1 MAGQRVALSSLAG
14 GKVETVPGI
23 ARPALVHVAPSD
35 VAPTPLNP
43 RIDFDKETLVELGT
57 SMQSGQ
63 LAPCI
68 AIPRAK
74 YLELFPEHAGEL
86 PSCKYVMAAGE
97 RRWRAALEVGL
108 TTLDL
113 HIRQDIAETPAK
125 FLAAVL
131 AENIERKNFN
141 YIEEAFGL
149 QRMLEMS
156 GGSQAEAAKRLSKSK
171 QWFSQRIGILRL
183 SPEMQQAVRDGE
195 LTAFREM
202 RKYAALPADQQMTA
216 WQADLKKAQQPAEE
230 PAVALAETP
239 PPLSKGDQSGEAAPA
254 TPRGYTAVYPSADPV
269 PSPAVAE
276 SRPEPSSRPSEGVP
290 SPALA
295 QVVRHYD
302 VVEPAAAPTVTTVVP
317 DPRPAAP
324 VPQPVATPQTE
335 APAPA
340 GPVQPMSPTW
350 DGAQLMDAAIERMD
364 ELQLSRLVVRYLAHT
379 GNPEKLATHLSL
391 STPYEHQ
398 VQIARLLA
406 DAADLLRKPPAQT

>member
-14 GKVETVPGI
+14 AKVETVPGI
-23 ARPALVHVAPSD
+23 TRPALVHVAPSD

-57 SMQSGQ
+57 SMKSGQ
-63 LAPCI
+63 LAPCV

-74 YLELFPEHAGEL
+74 YLGLFPEHAEEL

-108 TTLDL
+108 PTLDL

-156 GGSQAEAAKRLSKSK
+156 GGNQTDAATRLSKSR

-202 RKYAALPADQQMTA
+202 RRYAAMPPDQQMAA
-216 WQADLKKAQQPAEE
+216 WQADLEKARRSAES
-230 PAVALAETP
+230 PSRP
-239 PPLSKGDQSGEAAPA
+239 PAAPVA
-254 TPRGYTAVYPSADPV
+254 SSGKETDDPGTEPGTTGVYTAVYTPATP
-269 PSPAVAE
+269 PASPATQ
-276 SRPEPSSRPSEGVP
+276 PEQSQPEREADQPPPAPEARHHDVMKPSSTPTS
-290 SPALA
+290 AQHLA
-295 QVVRHYD
+295 
-302 VVEPAAAPTVTTVVP
+302 PVP
-317 DPRPAAP
+317 DPRPEPDEPAQSAEP
-324 VPQPVATPQTE
+324 SGAEPWAEQPPRVVGLAIPW
-335 APAPA
+335 
-340 GPVQPMSPTW
+340 S
-350 DGAQLMDAAIERMD
+350 DGAAVADIIVQRMTPEQRQILLTRLQAA
-364 ELQLSRLVVRYLAHT
+364 QAPSAT
-379 GNPEKLATHLSL
+379 G
-391 STPYEHQ
+391 
-398 VQIARLLA
+398 
-406 DAADLLRKPPAQT
+406 